1 MKKLLLII
9 ALALISGLTFSQNPY
24 PKGRNQLN
32 LGVGLSGWGIPIY
45 IGIDH
50 GVGSDF
56 SIGGEFSYRS
66 YNEHWKYDNG
76 YYDYNHNIMGFS
88 GNANYHFNRVLDI
101 PSNWDFYAG
110 LNLGFYVWNSPT
122 DYRGSHS
129 SGLGLGGQIGGRY
142 YLSDKVGLNLE
153 FGGNNAFNGGKFG
166 LTIRM

>member
-32 LGVGLSGWGIPIY
+32 LGVGLSGWGVPIY

-56 SIGGEFSYRS
+56 SIGGEFSYRD
-66 YNEHWKYDNG
+66 YRKYYQN
-76 YYDYNHNIMGFS
+76 YHYRNNIMGFS
-88 GNANYHFNRVLDI
+88 GNANYHFNRVLEI

-110 LNLGFYVWNSPT
+110 LNLGFYVWNSEEL
-122 DYRGSHS
+122 YREEYYDRPS
-129 SGLGLGGQIGGRY
+129 LGLGGQIGGRY
-142 YLSDKVGLNLE
+142 YFSDKVGLNLE
-153 FGGNNAFNGGKFG
+153 
-166 LTIRM
+166 